1 MAVNWVAL
9 TNVVV
14 RAIPLMRT
22 EEPATKFVPFTVSA
36 KSIPPAVTLVGAS
49 VVIAGRGTVETVRLT
64 ALEGPPPGV
73 RLFTVTGKLP
83 TAATSLSR
91 ICAVT
96 WVALRKPVVRVLPL
110 IWTTEVLSKF
120 VPLTVNV
127 NAGSPAVLLGGDNV
141 AITGTG
147 WFTVKLC
154 ACIDVPPPG
163 VGLVTVTETIVP
175 AVVISDAAIVVVNCP
190 GLRMVT
196 G

>member
-1 MAVNWVAL
+1 MG
-9 TNVVV
+9 
-14 RAIPLMRT
+14 
-22 EEPATKFVPFTVSA
+22 KF
-36 KSIPPAVTLVGAS
+36 
-49 VVIAGRGTVETVRLT
+49 
-64 ALEGPPPGV
+64 
-73 RLFTVTGKLP
+73 P
-83 TAATSLSR
+83 TAATSLTR

-96 WVALRKPVVRVLPL
+96 WVALTNAVVRAAPL
-110 IWTTEVLSKF
+110 NWTTEVLLKF

-141 AITGTG
+141 VIAGTG

-190 GLRMVT
+190 ELRMVA